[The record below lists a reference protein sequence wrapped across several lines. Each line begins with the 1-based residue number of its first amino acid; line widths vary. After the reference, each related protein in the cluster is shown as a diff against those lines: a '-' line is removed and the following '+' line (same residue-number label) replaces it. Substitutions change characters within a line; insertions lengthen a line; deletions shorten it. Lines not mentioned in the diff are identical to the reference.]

1 VIVRERL
8 DLSKPVWIM
17 GRLSPQCAF
26 CRVERVSIALEPIA
40 KRYDVRSLECPC
52 CETVVRLVERRQGGR
67 SSLMQDRRTLF
78 SPRPH

>member
-1 VIVRERL
+1 
-8 DLSKPVWIM
+8 M
-17 GRLSPQCAF
+17 GRLFPQCAL

-67 SSLMQDRRTLF
+67 RLPCSIDKRSAGGFAARATVLPMT
-78 SPRPH
+78 